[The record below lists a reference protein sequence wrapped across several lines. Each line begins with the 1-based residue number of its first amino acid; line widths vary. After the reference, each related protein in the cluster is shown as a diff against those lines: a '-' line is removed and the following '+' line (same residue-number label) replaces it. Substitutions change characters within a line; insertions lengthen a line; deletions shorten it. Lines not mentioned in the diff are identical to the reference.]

1 MGDPSMSRII
11 ALFGLVSL
19 MGFGLAQGDAVAQI
33 ATNEAQKS
41 PWGPADE
48 IGTLNMMT
56 DASRLDVL
64 KRIAGGKVYDLGVDL
79 FPGMPTC
86 CLPFGDPNFQI
97 FMTHAPGRDP
107 AKELLSYSG
116 DGVTMYLH
124 SGTHIDALN
133 HFGLHGKIWN
143 QVRAEDALGTRGWS
157 KSGVD
162 KYPPIV
168 ARAVLIDVAKLKGV
182 DRLPDSYSI
191 TVSDLQDA
199 LKKQG
204 TTLQPGDVVLTRTG
218 LMTLWPDQSK
228 YHMADEPGL
237 SLEAAQWL
245 VEDQKAML
253 LGADNLAVERFP
265 SSHPENFVPVH
276 SYLLVE
282 RGVSIIEGLWLEDL
296 SKDGVYEFLFI
307 ASPLKFRGGTAS
319 PIRPLAISLQR

>member
-1 MGDPSMSRII
+1 MNRII
-11 ALFGLVSL
+11 GLFGLVSL
-19 MGFGLAQGDAVAQI
+19 IGFSLAQGNAVAQI

-41 PWGPADE
+41 PWGAADE

-143 QVRAEDALGTRGWS
+143 QVKAEDALGTRGWS

-168 ARAVLIDVAKLKGV
+168 ARAVLIDVAKSKGV

-191 TVSDLQDA
+191 TVAELQEA
-199 LKKQG
+199 LKKAG
-204 TTLQPGDVVLTRTG
+204 YNPPTWRCRLISYRTY
-218 LMTLWPDQSK
+218 D
-228 YHMADEPGL
+228 
-237 SLEAAQWL
+237 
-245 VEDQKAML
+245 
-253 LGADNLAVERFP
+253 
-265 SSHPENFVPVH
+265 
-276 SYLLVE
+276 
-282 RGVSIIEGLWLEDL
+282 
-296 SKDGVYEFLFI
+296 
-307 ASPLKFRGGTAS
+307 
-319 PIRPLAISLQR
+319 PLARSR